1 MKRHFGKT
9 TWLIIGSVM
18 IIGGIGIVTD
28 YQPAI
33 EMQDSVTKADHPDDQ
48 GVIVP
53 SQSQATFQ
61 TDESKFIQ
69 QMVAE
74 LRARHGHDINELT
87 VQLTMQD
94 FRDFVLEQF
103 PQNGMEVFRQIMAQ
117 AFPNHVHDILEI
129 VAKMDQ
135 YNQWHADNLLS
146 LNEMNELARNGAI
159 WNKRREIF
167 GDLADII
174 WQNERNQEEAK
185 RLAVQETVDALH
197 QAKDLDM
204 QERLQVLQST
214 IYEQFGDGNTNFLI
228 NKGMVANIYFHL
240 DSVQDDLHGMSDSER
255 AEAIAQARRQLGFTE
270 ADINYMAEQDAKKE
284 SRWKNGY
291 AYMNER
297 DQLSA
302 SYSGDTLEQKLDDL
316 REKYFGREAPTI
328 KKEEASGFNRYERPR
343 MYGRN

>member
-1 MKRHFGKT
+1 MKSDFLKRVV
-9 TWLIIGSVM
+9 WLLSTS
-18 IIGGIGIVTD
+18 IVLLFVFYSYKPVISISDTESSTSD
-28 YQPAI
+28 RI
-33 EMQDSVTKADHPDDQ
+33 VEIDITK
-48 GVIVP
+48 
-53 SQSQATFQ
+53 
-61 TDESKFIQ
+61 DESSSYILENEVQEFIYRISSELIQRHKNDIDDIHVQLSLGDLLKFI
-69 QMVAE
+69 M
-74 LRARHGHDINELT
+74 
-87 VQLTMQD
+87 
-94 FRDFVLEQF
+94 EQY
-103 PQNGMEVFRQIMAQ
+103 PKNGMGIFTTILES

-146 LNEMNELARNGAI
+146 LNEMNELERNGAI

-174 WQNERNQEEAK
+174 WQNERNQEDAK

-197 QAKDLDM
+197 QAKDLGL

-214 IYEQFGDGNTNFLI
+214 IYEQFGDSNTNFLI

-240 DSVQDDLHGMSDSER
+240 ESVQEDLHGMSDSER

-291 AYMNER
+291 AYMAER

-302 SYSGDTLEQKLDDL
+302 SYSGETLEQKLDDL